1 MLNNSGILVL
11 IPCAVF
17 VMRHLGKVGFV
28 GFVGFVLCASSCTAW
43 DALAAHG
50 AAAQLP
56 WLSSVLLFLK
66 LCGDVCS
73 LYQCRKRGLRL
84 FISDRLISL
93 SK

>member
-56 WLSSVLLFLK
+56 WLSSVLF
-66 LCGDVCS
+66 S
-73 LYQCRKRGLRL
+73 
-84 FISDRLISL
+84 
-93 SK
+93 